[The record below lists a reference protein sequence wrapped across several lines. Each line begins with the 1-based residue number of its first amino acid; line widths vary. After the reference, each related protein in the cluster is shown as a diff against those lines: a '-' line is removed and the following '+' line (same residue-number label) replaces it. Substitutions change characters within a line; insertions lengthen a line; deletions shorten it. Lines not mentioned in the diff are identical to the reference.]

1 MSFLVLLLAVWVE
14 KFSALRHRVQRD
26 APWLN
31 QLGRLESNPARP
43 SVPGGFSR

>member
-26 APWLN
+26 GGWIRELHK
-31 QLGRLESNPARP
+31 LESGNLAKRP
-43 SVPGGFSR
+43 